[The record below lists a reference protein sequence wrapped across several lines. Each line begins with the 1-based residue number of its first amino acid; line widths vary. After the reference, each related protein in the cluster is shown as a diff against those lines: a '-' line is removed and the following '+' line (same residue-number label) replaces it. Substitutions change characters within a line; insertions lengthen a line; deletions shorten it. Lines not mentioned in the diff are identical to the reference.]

1 MPLVESYFRN
11 ATNVNAVWTYSAQNC
26 MEEFRAEFPEVV
38 VIYRQFQEAVSRCI
52 EVSRESGSVTR
63 KKDRSSRRTDET
75 INAAEEI
82 ENEPRTSIRRLA
94 QQMDLSVGTC
104 HAILR
109 KDMHI
114 YPYKITSVQE
124 LLPVDPPRR
133 LEFCNWF
140 LNGLN
145 NDDDTL
151 RKSFCTDEAW
161 FHRTD

>member
-1 MPLVESYFRN
+1 M
-11 ATNVNAVWTYSAQNC
+11 
-26 MEEFRAEFPEVV
+26 
-38 VIYRQFQEAVSRCI
+38 
-52 EVSRESGSVTR
+52 
-63 KKDRSSRRTDET
+63 
-75 INAAEEI
+75 

-145 NDDDTL
+145 NDDMLIIITL
-151 RKSFCTDEAW
+151 KVFLRMKHGFTELGML
-161 FHRTD
+161 